1 MSSIRLDPNSN
12 FAKVATPNDILYLE
26 SEEVDQ
32 VWKQFVLAI
41 QSCDANCLEELNR
54 KYRTPSQK
62 REAMREALLALEL
75 PISGRQEQKQSRTK
89 QGRRAVLRQKII
101 EEPYISGLKKI
112 AKQVNMPGYSQFRES
127 DRDLKLLRSALL
139 AFLDSEKCNLNVS
152 SESEFI
158 GCRDELV
165 CHLDKEE
172 CDIPRGLPKD
182 SARVEINSRPVYG
195 SQSALNAFAQRIK
208 VDPNALP
215 RLQGSK
221 VAPRVEDL
229 TLDGIAWNDVLD
241 MKVKEMVSFGKKI
254 GVKIPSG
261 SSRKE
266 ALAILREMFL
276 DIAKSLP
283 EADVPYGLKSPRR
296 PLLIGNESGEVN
308 LSLKS
313 ARDLHKIAKDLD
325 IIDEKD
331 LNKIDLIEKIK
342 QKSVRAVSPRKY
354 NIRDYESVVQ
364 DLSVGDL
371 RELAKAEGVKG
382 YSRYSPR
389 SLRRILLNKDI
400 GVAGIVEQPKV
411 VDDRS
416 MDIPSADELRE
427 LKVVDLKEIA
437 QQMGIE
443 NVSKKKKDSLVRSI
457 RRKARSSVS
466 PALQAT
472 FGLNKSSVR
481 AMSISQGSG
490 RSFPLMS
497 SAQASQLSSAPIPQ
511 SGVPQLSMAPLPS
524 MDSASMSVIP
534 PMDTTSSGLPP
545 QGDLLP
551 RQPQVPSA
559 PPMVDL
565 QNIPNAALQRRLD
578 TKKFEHCAAYF

>member
-1 MSSIRLDPNSN
+1 MSNIRLDPESR

-32 VWKQFVLAI
+32 IWKQFLLAI
-41 QSCDANCLEELNR
+41 ESCDEGCMAELNR

-62 REAMREALLALEL
+62 REVMRETLLAAKSFV
-75 PISGRQEQKQSRTK
+75 SGRAEQKESRTK
-89 QGRRAVLRQKII
+89 QGRRAVMRQKII
-101 EEPYISGLKKI
+101 EEPYISGLKEI
-112 AKQVNMPGYSQFRES
+112 AKKVNMPGYSQFRDS

-152 SESEFI
+152 SEGDFV
-158 GCRDELV
+158 GCRDELI
-165 CHLDKEE
+165 CHLDKQD

-195 SQSALNAFAQRIK
+195 SQSALNSFAQRIK
-208 VDPNALP
+208 VDPNSLP
-215 RLQGSK
+215 QLRGSK

-229 TLDGIAWNDVLD
+229 SLDGITWQDVLD

-254 GVKIPSG
+254 GVKVPSG

-266 ALAILREMFL
+266 ALAIIREMFL
-276 DIAKSLP
+276 DVAKSLP
-283 EADVPYGLKSPRR
+283 EADVPYGMKSPRR

-313 ARDLHKIAKDLD
+313 AKALHKIAKDLNV
-325 IIDEKD
+325 IDEKD
-331 LNKIDLIEKIK
+331 LKKIDLIEKIK
-342 QKSVRAVSPRKY
+342 QKSVRAISPRKY
-354 NIRDYESVVQ
+354 NVRDYESVVQ

-371 RELAKAEGVKG
+371 RELAKAEGVRG

-400 GVAGIVEQPKV
+400 GVAGVVDQPKI

-416 MDIPSADELRE
+416 MEIPSTTELRE
-427 LKVVDLKEIA
+427 LKVADLKEIA

-443 NVSKKKKDSLVRSI
+443 NISKKKKDSLVRSI

-481 AMSISQGSG
+481 AMSVSQGSG
-490 RSFPLMS
+490 RSVPSFHSMT
-497 SAQASQLSSAPIPQ
+497 SAQAGRFSADSQ
-511 SGVPQLSMAPLPS
+511 SGVPQLSMAPIPQLS
-524 MDSASMSVIP
+524 MAPTSTSAQAGQLV
-534 PMDTTSSGLPP
+534 
-545 QGDLLP
+545 P
-551 RQPQVPSA
+551 RELQIPSA
-559 PPMVDL
+559 PPMDL
-565 QNIPNAALQRRLD
+565 QSIPNAAVGRKLNAGQLQ
-578 TKKFEHCAAYF
+578 HCASFL